1 MRLQVM
7 LAVCIRCGNIKRN
20 PAANCSVCHFQPQ
33 TAEDK
38 ARSLILSTAYEID
51 GEYRG
56 KAKEELQAIAA
67 SIATG
72 QPYVFDDAE
81 VRSVVEYVERV
92 LAVPAKRLAIDGL
105 RWLLPPILVLAV
117 VYFVLFWN
125 K

>member
-1 MRLQVM
+1 M
-7 LAVCIRCGNIKRN
+7 LAVCIRCGNIKRG
-20 PAANCSVCHFQPQ
+20 PTAKCAVCRFQPLDV
-33 TAEDK
+33 EDK

-56 KAKEELQAIAA
+56 KTKEELQAIAA
-67 SIATG
+67 AIAKG
-72 QPYVFDDAE
+72 HPYAFDDAE
-81 VRSVVEYVERV
+81 VRSVVGYAVRV

-117 VYFVLFWN
+117 VYFALFWN